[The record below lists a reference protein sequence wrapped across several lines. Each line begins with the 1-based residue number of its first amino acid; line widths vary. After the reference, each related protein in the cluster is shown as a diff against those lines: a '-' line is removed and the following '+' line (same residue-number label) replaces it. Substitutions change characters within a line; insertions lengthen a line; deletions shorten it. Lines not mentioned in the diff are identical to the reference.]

1 MLGPFSF
8 SGSHSGQ
15 NNPSV
20 GSATRARSYARHYLW
35 NTSVFWSLISLV
47 CISGLGFLIAW
58 RPIEEEAIFYA
69 AASVLGVF
77 LAYTFWRTSRALRDL
92 MGEPVSFEGRV
103 ASKASYIFW
112 NKLAFLEEKFYLKI
126 VRGVGMRPLTLG
138 SGKIVKEGW
147 FIAAKGYHD
156 ILAPGDQVRGT
167 LYPRTR
173 LIVTLL
179 KV

>member
-8 SGSHSGQ
+8 SGSQSGQ

-20 GSATRARSYARHYLW
+20 GSGTRARSYARHYLW
-35 NTSVFWSLISLV
+35 NTSVFWSLISLA

-58 RPIEEEAIFYA
+58 RPIAHEAISYV

-77 LAYTFWRTSRALRDL
+77 LAYSFWRTSRALRDL
-92 MGEPVSFEGRV
+92 MGVPTNFEGRV
-103 ASKASYIFW
+103 ASKSSYIFW
-112 NKLAFLEEKFYLKI
+112 NKLAFLEEKYYLKI

-147 FIAAKGYHD
+147 FIAAQGYHD

-167 LYPRTR
+167 LYSRTR

>member
-8 SGSHSGQ
+8 SGSHSSQ

-35 NTSVFWSLISLV
+35 NTSIFWGLISLA
-47 CISGLGFLIAW
+47 CISGLGFLIAR
-58 RPIEEEAIFYA
+58 RPIAHEAIFYV

-77 LAYTFWRTSRALRDL
+77 LAYSFWRTSRALRDL
-92 MGEPVSFEGRV
+92 MGVPTSFEGRV
-103 ASKASYIFW
+103 ASKSSYIFW
-112 NKLAFLEEKFYLKI
+112 NKLAFLEEKYYLKI

-147 FIAAKGYHD
+147 FIAAQGYHD

-167 LYPRTR
+167 LYSRTR